1 MKTKI
6 VLWLILVL
14 MSGVFAVP
22 KPAFTRDDDGW
33 SADARKARQLRGRWY
48 LNGDRNK
55 PTEIN
60 ENGRRL
66 EARNENGQTSRLE
79 VDRHGNIRAAD
90 WQDVRGD
97 VSGDRIKWSNGTIW
111 TRKPSRR

>member
-55 PTEIN
+55 PTEIK
-60 ENGRRL
+60 ENGRRF
-66 EARNENGQTSRLE
+66 EARNENGQKRRLE
-79 VDRHGNIRAAD
+79 VDRHGNIRAAE
-90 WQDVRGD
+90 WHEERGEVRG
-97 VSGDRIKWSNGTIW
+97 SGLKCNIGAT
-111 TRKPSRR
+111 